1 MTRRVSKKLF
11 YLSGT
16 LIGLGLVNISRIAI
30 YKTGLIFFGGKIKN
44 IAGDFSECSMLYR
57 RLNLPPKGVGLKMH
71 NFKPFGW
78 MSSQSIHEL
87 TWDRNVLTDEIYIN
101 MSSPWYCLSDF
112 DSDFGDIKGI
122 WEISRFDWALGL
134 ARDYLA
140 GREAALDELNAAV
153 KSWMEQ
159 NAPYLGPN
167 WKCGQEASIRVIHLA
182 FSAKLLNQV
191 RKTEPT
197 LLALIK
203 AHLQRI
209 APTISYAVA
218 QDNNHGTSEAAAL
231 FIGGSW
237 LVINGDKSGN
247 RWQKLGRKWLENRAK
262 HLIAKDGTFSQYSVN
277 YHRVM
282 LDTYSMA
289 ELWRRELDLPPFSKE
304 LTKRIRLA
312 TLWLYQLI
320 DTSTGDA
327 PNLGHNDGARL
338 LQLTDTDYRDFRP
351 SVQLASALFL
361 KACAWKEDG
370 EYDEPLAL
378 LQLRK
383 PKKNVQTPAS
393 FHFEHGGYIGLR
405 NQSGA
410 FALFNYPKFRFR
422 PAQNDALHVDL
433 WRDGVNLLRD
443 GGTFSY
449 NAGQDYIDY
458 YGGTQSHNTIQFD
471 GHEQMPRLSRFLLG
485 AWLKAKNVN
494 FDEHQLAGQAGY
506 RDYLGCE
513 HHREVSLTETSL
525 RVTDKV
531 QGVKNKAVLRWRLNP
546 DNWQIQGQKVF
557 NGNHS
562 ILINSDVKI
571 DRLELVE
578 GRESRY
584 YYQESSIPVL
594 EVEISSDGKIT
605 TEYQFHS

>member
-1 MTRRVSKKLF
+1 MFFKIKAM
-11 YLSGT
+11 YC
-16 LIGLGLVNISRIAI
+16 LGL
-30 YKTGLIFFGGKIKN
+30 F
-44 IAGDFSECSMLYR
+44 
-57 RLNLPPKGVGLKMH
+57 
-71 NFKPFGW
+71 
-78 MSSQSIHEL
+78 
-87 TWDRNVLTDEIYIN
+87 NVLNVILYKIRIKLMRYGFVERGKENTVTSKLYFRQIVGVNFQTNIRQPCPYNWYENVFNGKFSVDY
-101 MSSPWYCLSDF
+101 SPWYKICDF
-112 DSDFGDIKGI
+112 NNELGDIKGI
-122 WEISRFDWALGL
+122 WKASRFDWLLTL
-134 ARDYLA
+134 AKTAITSKPDSIDSINSW
-140 GREAALDELNAAV
+140 LDNWV
-153 KSWMEQ
+153 I
-159 NAPYLGPN
+159 NNPYNIGPN
-167 WKCGQEASIRVIHLA
+167 WKCGQEASIRVMHLA

-262 HLIAKDGTFSQYSVN
+262 HLIVKDGTFSQYSVN

-304 LTKRIRLA
+304 LTKRVSLA
-312 TLWLYQLI
+312 TQWLYQLI
-320 DTSTGDA
+320 DTSTGDV

-351 SVQLASALFL
+351 SVQLASVVFL
-361 KACAWKEDG
+361 QETAWPEDG
-370 EYDEPLAL
+370 NYDEALAL

-383 PKKNVQTPAS
+383 PQKNLQTPAS

-494 FDEHQLAGQAGY
+494 FDERQLNGQAGY

-546 DNWQIQGQKVF
+546 DNWQIQGQKVT

-571 DRLELVE
+571 DRLEIVE

>member
-1 MTRRVSKKLF
+1 MSFKLKAQ
-11 YLSGT
+11 T
-16 LIGLGLVNISRIAI
+16 AIDLGL
-30 YKTGLIFFGGKIKN
+30 
-44 IAGDFSECSMLYR
+44 
-57 RLNLPPKGVGLKMH
+57 LNLARVAGYQLGVRSGLNPVKRLSQAPISGLL
-71 NFKPFGW
+71 FRPTTCSRQLKCIKPYKLVPFGCLP
-78 MSSQSIHEL
+78 EL
-87 TWDRNVLTDEIYIN
+87 SVKELKWDNSVLTEHRFSD
-101 MSSPWYCLSDF
+101 MSKPWFNLSDF
-112 DSDFGDIKGI
+112 DSNVGDIKGI
-122 WEISRFDWALGL
+122 WETSRFDWALGL
-134 ARDYLA
+134 AREHLF
-140 GREAALDELNAAV
+140 GSESALDELNATA
-153 KSWMEQ
+153 KRWMEQ

-167 WKCGQEASIRVIHLA
+167 WKCGQEASIRVMHLA

-237 LVINGDKSGN
+237 LVANGDKSGN

-289 ELWRRELDLPPFSKE
+289 ELWRRELDLAPFSKE
-304 LTKRIRLA
+304 LAKRVSLA
-312 TLWLYQLI
+312 TQWLYQLI

-351 SVQLASALFL
+351 SVQLASVVFL
-361 KACAWKEDG
+361 KASAWPEDG
-370 EYDEPLAL
+370 NYDEVLAL

-383 PKKNVQTPAS
+383 PQKNLQTPAS

-458 YGGTQSHNTIQFD
+458 YGGTQSHNTIQLD

-494 FDEHQLAGQAGY
+494 FDERQLNGQAGY

-525 RVTDKV
+525 TVRDQVS
-531 QGVKNKAVLRWRLNP
+531 GVKNKAVLRWRLTP
-546 DNWQIQGQKVF
+546 DDWQVQGQKVT
-557 NGNHS
+557 NGNHN

-571 DRLELVE
+571 DRLEIVE

>member
-1 MTRRVSKKLF
+1 MSYVWKLDAIRKLGVRNILKVVGYRVGIHLGINPVKRLCHSEISGSLF
-11 YLSGT
+11 KS
-16 LIGLGLVNISRIAI
+16 IGSVKS
-30 YKTGLIFFGGKIKN
+30 
-44 IAGDFSECSMLYR
+44 DFSQSKHYEFR
-57 RLNLPPKGVGLKMH
+57 
-71 NFKPFGW
+71 PFGW
-78 MSSQSIHEL
+78 LPHQSIVRMNWGGNIL
-87 TWDRNVLTDEIYIN
+87 TNKQHKE

-112 DSDFGDIKGI
+112 DSDVGDIKGI
-122 WEISRFDWALGL
+122 WEASRFDWALGL
-134 ARDYLA
+134 ARDYVS
-140 GREAALDELNAAV
+140 GRVSALDELNLTAANWLDV
-153 KSWMEQ
+153 
-159 NAPYLGPN
+159 NPPYLGPN
-167 WKCGQEASIRVIHLA
+167 WKCGQEASIRVMHLA
-182 FSAKLLNQV
+182 FTAKLLNQV
-191 RKTEPT
+191 HETEPV
-197 LLALIK
+197 LLALVK

-237 LVINGDKSGN
+237 LVANGDKSGN

-304 LTKRIRLA
+304 LTKRVSLA
-312 TLWLYQLI
+312 TQWLYQLI

-351 SVQLASALFL
+351 SVQLASVVFL
-361 KACAWKEDG
+361 QACAWQEDE

-383 PKKNVQTPAS
+383 PQKNVQTPAS

-405 NQSGA
+405 NQSGT

-494 FDEHQLAGQAGY
+494 FDERQLTGQAGY
-506 RDYLGCE
+506 RDYLGGE
-513 HHREVSLTETSL
+513 HHREVSLSETSL
-525 RVTDKV
+525 TVTDQV
-531 QGVKNKAVLRWRLNP
+531 SGVKNKAVLRWRLTP
-546 DNWQIQGQKVF
+546 DDWQVQGQKVT

-571 DRLELVE
+571 DRLEIVE

-605 TEYQFHS
+605 TEYQFHT

>member
-1 MTRRVSKKLF
+1 MSFKLKAQ
-11 YLSGT
+11 T
-16 LIGLGLVNISRIAI
+16 AIDLGL
-30 YKTGLIFFGGKIKN
+30 
-44 IAGDFSECSMLYR
+44 
-57 RLNLPPKGVGLKMH
+57 LNLARVVGYQLGVRSGLNPVKRLSQAP
-71 NFKPFGW
+71 NSGLLFRPTTCSRQLKCIKPYKLAPFGW
-78 MSSQSIHEL
+78 LPQLCVKEL
-87 TWDRNVLTDEIYIN
+87 RWDNSVLTEHRFSD
-101 MSSPWYCLSDF
+101 MSKPWFNLSDF
-112 DSDFGDIKGI
+112 DSNVGDIKGI
-122 WEISRFDWALGL
+122 WEASRFDWALGL
-134 ARDYLA
+134 ARDYLF
-140 GREAALDELNAAV
+140 GSEPALDELNAAA

-167 WKCGQEASIRVIHLA
+167 WKCGQEASIRVMHLA
-182 FSAKLLNQV
+182 FTAKLLNQV
-191 RKTEPT
+191 HKPEPA

-237 LVINGDKSGN
+237 LVANGDKSGN

-304 LTKRIRLA
+304 LTKRVSLA
-312 TLWLYQLI
+312 TQWLYQLI

-351 SVQLASALFL
+351 SVQLASIVFL
-361 KACAWKEDG
+361 QECAWQEDG

-378 LQLRK
+378 LQLLK
-383 PKKNVQTPAS
+383 PQKNLQTPAS
-393 FHFEHGGYIGLR
+393 FHFEYGGYIGLR

-449 NAGQDYIDY
+449 NAGQGYIDY

-494 FDEHQLAGQAGY
+494 FDERQLNGQAGY

-525 RVTDKV
+525 RITDKV
-531 QGVKNKAVLRWRLNP
+531 QGIKNKAVLRWRLNP
-546 DNWQIQGQKVF
+546 DNWQIQGQKVTS
-557 NGNHS
+557 GNHN

-571 DRLELVE
+571 DRLEIVE

>member
-1 MTRRVSKKLF
+1 MSFKLKAQ
-11 YLSGT
+11 T
-16 LIGLGLVNISRIAI
+16 AIDLGL
-30 YKTGLIFFGGKIKN
+30 
-44 IAGDFSECSMLYR
+44 
-57 RLNLPPKGVGLKMH
+57 LNLARVAGYQLGVRSGLNPVKRLSQAPILGLL
-71 NFKPFGW
+71 FRPAACSRQLKFTKPYKLVPFGW
-78 MSSQSIHEL
+78 LPEL
-87 TWDRNVLTDEIYIN
+87 PVNELKWDNSVLTEHRFSE
-101 MSSPWYCLSDF
+101 MSKPWFNLSDF
-112 DSDFGDIKGI
+112 DSNVGDIKGI
-122 WEISRFDWALGL
+122 WEASRFDWALGL
-134 ARDYLA
+134 ARDYLL
-140 GREAALDELNAAV
+140 GRETALDELNTTV

-159 NAPYLGPN
+159 NAPYFGPN
-167 WKCGQEASIRVIHLA
+167 WKCGQEASIRVMHLA

-197 LLALIK
+197 LLVLIK

-237 LVINGDKSGN
+237 LVANGDESGK

-289 ELWRRELDLPPFSKE
+289 ELWRRELELLPFSKE
-304 LTKRIRLA
+304 LTKRISLA
-312 TLWLYQLI
+312 TQWLYQLI

-338 LQLTDTDYRDFRP
+338 LPLTDTDYRDFRP
-351 SVQLASALFL
+351 SVQLASVLFL
-361 KACAWKEDG
+361 QASAWPVSG
-370 EYDEPLAL
+370 NYDEALAL

-383 PKKNVQTPAS
+383 PQKNLQTPVS
-393 FHFEHGGYIGLR
+393 FHFEQGGYIGLR
-405 NQSGA
+405 NKSGT

-485 AWLKAKNVN
+485 GWLKAKNVN
-494 FDEHQLAGQAGY
+494 FDEHQLTGQAGY
-506 RDYLGCE
+506 RDYLGGE
-513 HHREVSLTETSL
+513 HHRKVSLSETCL
-525 RVTDKV
+525 TVTDQV
-531 QGVKNKAVLRWRLNP
+531 RGLKNKAVLRWRLTP
-546 DNWQIQGQKVF
+546 DDWQVQGQKVT

-571 DRLELVE
+571 DRLEIVE